1 MFLEVTIN
9 VGAIEGACDGH
20 PSCGWCEGGDEAA
33 QVLPLL
39 RVVGRGQAVAPRP
52 ALRPRPRPA
61 RRVAAQVVTT
71 ALELQSAVTS
81 ALYSELCHT

>member
-9 VGAIEGACDGH
+9 VGSIEGPKDCGG
-20 PSCGWCEGGDEAA
+20 CGWGEGSDEAA

-71 ALELQSAVTS
+71 PLELQSAVSS
-81 ALYSELCHT
+81 ALYSEECHT

>member
-9 VGAIEGACDGH
+9 VGSIEGTKDCGC
-20 PSCGWCEGGDEAA
+20 CGWCEGSDQAA
-33 QVLPLL
+33 QVVPLL

-81 ALYSELCHT
+81 AL

>member
-9 VGAIEGACDGH
+9 VGAIEGACGC
-20 PSCGWCEGGDEAA
+20 CGWCEGGDEAA

-39 RVVGRGQAVAPRP
+39 RVVWRGQAVAPRP

-61 RRVAAQVVTT
+61 RRGGAQVVTT

>member
-9 VGAIEGACDGH
+9 VGAIEGSCDG
-20 PSCGWCEGGDEAA
+20 CGWCEGSDEAG

-71 ALELQSAVTS
+71 PLELQSAVTS

>member
-9 VGAIEGACDGH
+9 VGAIEGAKDCGG
-20 PSCGWCEGGDEAA
+20 CGWCEGGDEAG
-33 QVLPLL
+33 QVVPLL

-61 RRVAAQVVTT
+61 RRGGAQVVTT
-71 ALELQSAVTS
+71 PLELQSAVTS
-81 ALYSELCHT
+81 AL

>member
-9 VGAIEGACDGH
+9 VGSIEGACDGH

-39 RVVGRGQAVAPRP
+39 RVVWRGQAVAPRP

-61 RRVAAQVVTT
+61 RRGGAQVVTT
-71 ALELQSAVTS
+71 ALELQTAVTS
-81 ALYSELCHT
+81 ALYSELCLT